1 MDILEYQRTL
11 LRSALLQELDL
22 VHSRLKD
29 LDNLHLERFANHLK
43 KLCLRTNY
51 ISKLDPTIFHQLT
64 ELEELD
70 LYDNRIVNGKKHKK
84 GGDETDGIKDALDNM
99 SKISWVHIARNLV

>member
-1 MDILEYQRTL
+1 M
-11 LRSALLQELDL
+11 QELDL

-29 LDNLHLERFANHLK
+29 LNNLRLERFADHLN

-51 ISKLDPTIFHQLT
+51 ITKLNPSTFHTLT
-64 ELEELD
+64 KLEELD

-84 GGDETDGIKDALDNM
+84 SGGETDGIMDALDNM
-99 SKISWVHIARNLV
+99 SQLS